1 MQFLAE
7 LWLPIV
13 LSTVFVFIASCV
25 VHMAIPLHKSE
36 YKGVPDETRLR
47 EAVRA
52 QNLPTGDYYF
62 PWCRDMKE
70 MRTPEMIQKFIQG
83 PVGIL
88 TIRQSG
94 PPGMTRN
101 LVQWV
106 LFTLIIAVLTAYLGD
121 LALAPGAGFGP
132 VLRVTSTAAFM
143 AFAPAYVHGAIWK
156 GTPWSTALRFVL
168 DGLIYGL
175 VVGATF
181 AWLWPSV

>member
-1 MQFLAE
+1 MQFLLE

-25 VHMAIPLHKSE
+25 VHMAIPIHKSE

-47 EAVRA
+47 DAVRV
-52 QNLPTGDYYF
+52 QNLPPGDYYF
-62 PWCRDMKE
+62 PWCKNMKDM
-70 MRTPEMIQKFIQG
+70 RSPEMMQKFIQG
-83 PVGIL
+83 PVGIM

-94 PPGMTRN
+94 PPGMTSN

-106 LFTLIIAVLTAYLGD
+106 LFTLVVAVLTAYLAD

-132 VLRVTSTAAFM
+132 VLRVTSAAAFM

-156 GTPWSTALRFVL
+156 GTPWSTAFKFVL
-168 DGLIYGL
+168 DGLIYAL
-175 VVGATF
+175 VIGATF